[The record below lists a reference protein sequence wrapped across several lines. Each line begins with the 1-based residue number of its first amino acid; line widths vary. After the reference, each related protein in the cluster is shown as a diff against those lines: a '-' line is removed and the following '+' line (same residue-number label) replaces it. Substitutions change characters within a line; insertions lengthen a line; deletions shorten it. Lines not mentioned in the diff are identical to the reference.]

1 MLYKEL
7 VEYADRAGADPLHV
21 GGLGLTRVTAAYTAA
36 VTPEGPPPLCW
47 SPYIWTPPL
56 GADCAD
62 ADPFPVG

>member
-36 VTPEGPPPLCW
+36 VTPEGPPPYADLLT
-47 SPYIWTPPL
+47 YGHPP
-56 GADCAD
+56 
-62 ADPFPVG
+62 